1 MTDEHLDKRRIYLV
15 ALLQL
20 EELPIIAVKNIPAA
34 TAKGT
39 APSAI
44 VGSNRDIRKAS
55 TSEANDPAIR
65 NFPRVDSN

>member
-1 MTDEHLDKRRIYLV
+1 MTDEHLDKRRIDLV

-20 EELPIIAVKNIPAA
+20 EELPIIAVKNILAA

-39 APSAI
+39 ARSAI

-55 TSEANDPAIR
+55 TSEANDLAIR